1 MALTFAAT
9 ATTFLSNANAIVTG
23 PPCTLAAWFFKNTA
37 TAGGAIISVGA
48 STTTAHLAL
57 YYDNVEDVVARSV
70 SVLGG
75 IDNATSAGAGANSAW
90 VHGAAV
96 FNSTELRT
104 AYRDGGNAGTNTAT
118 NSPLLL
124 DRTFIGDFANSTGAF
139 IFPGHIAEAAIWNV
153 ALNAADVAALAKGV
167 VPPMIRPDALVAYW
181 PLVGRDNPE
190 PDFAGG
196 FNMTLNG
203 TPPRADHVRVYNPR
217 RFIHAAFQ
225 VGGAVAN
232 TITLAISAVGV
243 PKLIRR
249 TNKNLVFGAVGVAR
263 VIKRVGHDM
272 RATAVGVARIIKQ
285 AGKILRFNA
294 VGVATIS
301 LSKVY
306 IMILAF
312 SAVGV
317 ARITKQTGKVLAFSA
332 VGVPRLVR
340 QTGKIIR
347 ATAVG
352 VATISL
358 TFIAGAVA
366 ALAQAF
372 VRGIQLI
379 GRLGSRP

>member
-1 MALTFAAT
+1 MARLFDDASSQY
-9 ATTFLSNANAIVTG
+9 LSNANAIVTAV
-23 PPCTLAAWFFKNTA
+23 PCSMAAWIYKDDA
-37 TAGGAIISVGA
+37 AAAGTILSVGA
-48 STTTAHLAL
+48 SATTAQMLLFYSSA
-57 YYDNVEDVVARSV
+57 EDVTARSI
-70 SVLGG
+70 SVLAGSAS
-75 IDNATSAGAGANSAW
+75 ATSSGAGSNNAW
-90 VHGAAV
+90 IHAAGV
-96 FNSTELRT
+96 WRTSTSRD
-104 AYRDGGNAGTNTAT
+104 AYRDGVNKGSNATDIT
-118 NSPLLL
+118 PLLL
-124 DRTFIGDFANSTGAF
+124 DRTFIGQSANSTGGVF
-139 IFPGHIAEAAIWNV
+139 MPGRIAEAAIWNV
-153 ALNAADVAALAKGV
+153 ALSDADVAALAKGV
-167 VPPMIRPDALVAYW
+167 CPLHVRPDGLVAYW
-181 PLVGRDNPE
+181 PLIGRNDPE
-190 PDFAGG
+190 PDFVGG
-196 FNMTLNG
+196 YAMTLNAAP
-203 TPPRADHVRVYNPR
+203 TQAAHPRVYNPR
-217 RFIHAAFQ
+217 RFIDAAFK
-225 VGGAVAN
+225 GAGAVAN

-249 TNKNLVFGAVGVAR
+249 TNKNLVFSAVGVAR
-263 VIKRVGHDM
+263 IIKRVGHDM

-285 AGKILRFNA
+285 AGKVLRFNA

-317 ARITKQTGKVLAFSA
+317 ARITKQTGKIVAFSA

-358 TFIAGAVA
+358 LTTIAAV
-366 ALAQAF
+366 LAQNV